1 MPPEMMVEIK
11 PVAQKAAENVSRQ
24 ADAAWEKNL
33 EHVQRNF
40 QKIVDRLQVKL
51 AADGANVSI
60 VAGLNG
66 EPVIL
71 VTDRYTGEVIR
82 QIPPE
87 ELRELAEDIEFLRGV
102 FFNRTG

>member
-1 MPPEMMVEIK
+1 MPPEIMAEQK

-33 EHVQRNF
+33 QHVQRDF
-40 QKIVDRLQVKL
+40 QKIVDKLQVKL
-51 AADGANVSI
+51 AADGTSVSI
-60 VAGLNG
+60 VAGLEG

-87 ELRELAEDIEFLRGV
+87 ELRDLAEDLEFLRGV

>member
-40 QKIVDRLQVKL
+40 
-51 AADGANVSI
+51 
-60 VAGLNG
+60 
-66 EPVIL
+66 
-71 VTDRYTGEVIR
+71 
-82 QIPPE
+82 
-87 ELRELAEDIEFLRGV
+87 
-102 FFNRTG
+102 